1 MSSPGLRATR
11 LPMKAIKHASIER
24 CVGTC
29 KGRQAGAGGP
39 GLKITRRVRW
49 PDPLALAMAGSHQ
62 LRTCPPSLPMTTGI
76 TLFGFSELS
85 LDGGVEA
92 ALLSR
97 IVPPRQEGRLAIVT
111 NAGRDAVDVLAP
123 LTNGARGGRRS
134 RVVLTPRRWRQVCGD
149 NPASDGGKKARLTR
163 KSTKETVKTI
173 ARGMPGVFRCDRGD
187 LSLCAFL
194 FRTQGCGRINAPG
207 IPCASFF
214 QGAGVWKNSG
224 SPCRGNEKVYL

>member
-111 NAGRDAVDVLAP
+111 NAGRDAVDALAP

-149 NPASDGGKKARLTR
+149 IPQAMVAKK
-163 KSTKETVKTI
+163 
-173 ARGMPGVFRCDRGD
+173 P
-187 LSLCAFL
+187 
-194 FRTQGCGRINAPG
+194 
-207 IPCASFF
+207 
-214 QGAGVWKNSG
+214 G
-224 SPCRGNEKVYL
+224 SPGRARRKPLKPLRGECRATGVTVVTMLVCFLLSHTRLRAH

>member
-149 NPASDGGKKARLTR
+149 IPQAMVAKKPGSPGRARR
-163 KSTKETVKTI
+163 KPLKPLR
-173 ARGMPGVFRCDRGD
+173 RGMPDCTGV
-187 LSLCAFL
+187 
-194 FRTQGCGRINAPG
+194 T
-207 IPCASFF
+207 
-214 QGAGVWKNSG
+214 V
-224 SPCRGNEKVYL
+224 VT